1 MDPLTPPTPPLSYC
15 TSCRPQL
22 WSNRTDPSRLEG
34 AEITFPLTFVLPAG
48 PAAPG
53 RALVGETLPLVGE
66 APDLADGA
74 ALAGAP
80 LTGIATDI
88 NGSKCGC
95 TWPESSRHSANQ
107 RPPPPPS
114 PHVGRAVG
122 RARLGSVIV
131 ASPRPLL
138 GYALH
143 FSAACSLSGA
153 GPQRNSSPRGSRAR
167 RLFLC
172 LAWDLAH
179 ALLPCLFP
187 CPPFKHC
194 YSRFSISLS

>member
-107 RPPPPPS
+107 RPPPPPLPPRWKGRWKS
-114 PHVGRAVG
+114 PPRECDRCESTASLGLRPSLLRSLQPLGRGPAAEFKP
-122 RARLGSVIV
+122 ARLTRSEAV
-131 ASPRPLL
+131 SLL
-138 GYALH
+138 GLGPR
-143 FSAACSLSGA
+143 SRPPPVPLSMPA
-153 GPQRNSSPRGSRAR
+153 
-167 RLFLC
+167 F
-172 LAWDLAH
+172 
-179 ALLPCLFP
+179 
-187 CPPFKHC
+187 
-194 YSRFSISLS
+194 